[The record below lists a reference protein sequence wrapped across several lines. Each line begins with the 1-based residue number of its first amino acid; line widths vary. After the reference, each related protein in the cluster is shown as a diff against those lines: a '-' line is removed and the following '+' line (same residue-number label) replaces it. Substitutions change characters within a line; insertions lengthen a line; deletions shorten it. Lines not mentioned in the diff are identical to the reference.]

1 MDGKDQDQGEKKS
14 LIRFFSFHREE
25 VDFMLVS
32 GHIGVIGIGRSEPD
46 TGGFPIIKIPSPKI
60 KLKLIGSE
68 NFVPGESGH
77 DDDL

>member
-1 MDGKDQDQGEKKS
+1 MERTKTREKKIS
-14 LIRFFSFHREE
+14 YHNFFSFHREE

-32 GHIGVIGIGRSEPD
+32 GHIGVSGTGRSEPD

-60 KLKLIGSE
+60 KLKPIGSE
-68 NFVPGESGH
+68 KLELEESGH

>member
-1 MDGKDQDQGEKKS
+1 
-14 LIRFFSFHREE
+14 
-25 VDFMLVS
+25 MLVS
-32 GHIGVIGIGRSEPD
+32 GHIGVIGGTGRSEPD